1 MSSEAPKSEE
11 TRTDGAVTPPSSDT
25 NPPAEPTD
33 APAAIPPAAAE
44 HCATTDAA
52 AAGDA
57 AADAST
63 VTSDAPQATAEP
75 ATAAPATAAPA
86 TDDATPADGAGTE
99 GTTAESPT
107 AESPT
112 AESPTAES
120 PTAESPTAESSAQPA
135 RKRPRL
141 NSGQDAPAIPSLG
154 PATTQAAP
162 VPDAQPAEDVQRSE
176 ADTPPETDTPP
187 APTQP
192 TIPVDVPA
200 DQNLDAELEAEI
212 SAALSNDALA
222 TDSVSSATAPAQES
236 ATDDESTQDTIE
248 PGTRLSGQVENIDQ
262 EHVFVDLGFRSPGI
276 IQIRQF
282 ESAKP
287 PQVGQSLEVVVDR
300 VDEADGLIVLSLPR
314 GKRRVGGDWNA
325 ISRGQ
330 VVDCIVNK
338 TNKGGLEVSVSNLR
352 GFLPAGQIDLA
363 YVSDM
368 EEYVGKKLTVQI
380 TEVNPKKRNLVVSR
394 RALLL
399 EERKAK
405 EQEVWETIETGQVHS
420 GQVKTLKDYGAF
432 IDIGNVD
439 GFLHIGE
446 ISWSRINHPSDVLTV
461 GQSVDVKIISLDPEK
476 KRIGLGMR
484 QLAQNPWNLAESN
497 YSVGSSVA
505 GQVTRTAQ
513 FGAFVELEPG
523 VEGLI
528 HISEL
533 DYSRVN
539 KVSDVLQ
546 VGQDVEVKVLN
557 VETDRKR
564 ISLSLKA
571 MNPAPEPT
579 VEEVAETDPA
589 EDAER
594 ELKRENLKGGMGGAS
609 QGGLFGNPGDYK

>member
-1 MSSEAPKSEE
+1 M
-11 TRTDGAVTPPSSDT
+11 
-25 NPPAEPTD
+25 
-33 APAAIPPAAAE
+33 
-44 HCATTDAA
+44 
-52 AAGDA
+52 
-57 AADAST
+57 
-63 VTSDAPQATAEP
+63 TSDVPDANPTAEP
-75 ATAAPATAAPA
+75 ETA
-86 TDDATPADGAGTE
+86 DA
-99 GTTAESPT
+99 
-107 AESPT
+107 
-112 AESPTAES
+112 
-120 PTAESPTAESSAQPA
+120 AQPA
-135 RKRPRL
+135 DTEPPIAVGNSDANTEPSDSGSRDSAESNSQNVESQNEESTSSAVRKRPRL
-141 NSGQDAPAIPSLG
+141 KSAGDAQAIPSLG
-154 PATTQAAP
+154 PGTAAP
-162 VPDAQPAEDVQRSE
+162 TPVADAQAPQEDRQ
-176 ADTPPETDTPP
+176 PESDTPP
-187 APTQP
+187 APVPP
-192 TIPVDVPA
+192 TVPVDVPP

-212 SAALSNDALA
+212 AAALSDDTLT
-222 TDSVSSATAPAQES
+222 TDSVTSETDPSQES
-236 ATDDESTQDTIE
+236 AADEESTEDNIE

-287 PQVGQSLEVVVDR
+287 PAVGQSLEVVVDR

-330 VVDCIVNK
+330 VVDCMVNK

-363 YVSDM
+363 YVSDL
-368 EEYVGKKLTVQI
+368 EEYVGQKLTVQI

-405 EQEVWETIETGQVHS
+405 EQEVWETIEIGQTHS

-432 IDIGNVD
+432 IDIGNID

-446 ISWSRINHPSDVLTV
+446 ISWSRINHPSEVLTV

-484 QLAQNPWNLAESN
+484 QLTQNPWNLAESK
-497 YSVGSSVA
+497 YSGGSSVT
-505 GQVTRTAQ
+505 GKVTRTAQ
-513 FGAFVELEPG
+513 FGAFVQLEPG
-523 VEGLI
+523 IEGLI

-539 KVSDVLQ
+539 RVTDVLQ

-571 MNPAPEPT
+571 MAPEPAEPT
-579 VEEVAETDPA
+579 VDADETTPA

-594 ELKRENLKGGMGGAS
+594 ESKRENLKGGMGGDAP
-609 QGGLFGNPGDYK
+609 GGIFGNPGDYK